1 MHNYGAHKDSS
12 SAYFGCVRE
21 KTRRAL
27 PNPLLISLV
36 LGSLPLLQHLLV
48 PFLRFVV
55 FYGSPCRLAPLIPIF
70 TCSQHRVRNAHPN
83 IANFHTPYL
92 AMGSMLTPR
101 ENVAMLC
108 DINALELELRTCY
121 RGNRFSHRFLWH
133 RNRNIVSSP
142 RRMYDTEMYDTETCD
157 TGMYDSVSCKWRQ

>member
-1 MHNYGAHKDSS
+1 
-12 SAYFGCVRE
+12 
-21 KTRRAL
+21 
-27 PNPLLISLV
+27 
-36 LGSLPLLQHLLV
+36 
-48 PFLRFVV
+48 
-55 FYGSPCRLAPLIPIF
+55 LAPLIPIF

-121 RGNRFSHRFLWH
+121 RVNRFSHRFLWH
-133 RNRNIVSSP
+133 RNINIISSP
-142 RRMYDTEMYDTETCD
+142 RRINDTEMYDTETCD
-157 TGMYDSVSCKWRQ
+157 TGMYDSVSCKWRQRRSLLCTDRSLLFRHNILCEVFDQSPSNSVTNMGCDPR